1 MQGSARREGTAD
13 ARPAEGPPKARRLD
27 RPQYLRVLVVL
38 VAALVAAG
46 SAYAAALRPLPEL
59 LANTGGLL
67 VGVWGVRALLLG
79 PLPPYSTAVDV
90 VLTLVIFLLLGA
102 LTVRALYHL
111 HARAGLRVLP
121 GARAPRGSGRP
132 AAPPPKQ
139 P

>member
-1 MQGSARREGTAD
+1 M
-13 ARPAEGPPKARRLD
+13 
-27 RPQYLRVLVVL
+27 LVVL

-46 SAYAAALRPLPEL
+46 AAYAAALRPLPEL
-59 LANTGGLL
+59 LANAGGLL

-90 VLTLVIFLLLGA
+90 GLSLVIFLLLGA

-121 GARAPRGSGRP
+121 GARARRGPGRTSK
-132 AAPPPKQ
+132 APPTQ
-139 P
+139 H